1 MGTFD
6 IYALYYCKRMK
17 RPIRRIEEF
26 LSYYDLEIDIWSE
39 ILDDAEKR
47 GIKITRL
54 STEEL
59 DENNILYY
67 LNEDKTEFYKL
78 RINDGKLILS

>member
-6 IYALYYCKRMK
+6 IYALYYCKRIK
-17 RPIRRIEEF
+17 YYTVRVEEF
-26 LSYYDLEIDIWSE
+26 LSYYDLKIDIWSE

-78 RINDGKLILS
+78 RINDGKLILL

>member
-1 MGTFD
+1 METFD
-6 IYALYYCKRMK
+6 IYGLYYCKKMK
-17 RPIRRIEEF
+17 HPVRRVEEF
-26 LSYYDLEIDIWSE
+26 LSYYDLTIDIWSE

-78 RINDGKLILS
+78 RNK